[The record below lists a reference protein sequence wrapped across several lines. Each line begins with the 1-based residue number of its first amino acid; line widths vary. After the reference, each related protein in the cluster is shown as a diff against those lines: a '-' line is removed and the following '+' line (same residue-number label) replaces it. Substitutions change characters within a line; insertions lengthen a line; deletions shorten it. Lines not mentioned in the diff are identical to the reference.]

1 MAKGA
6 SAVLG
11 SAFLFA
17 LLPVFLRLAY
27 AAGANPYCLMAAR
40 TAMAS
45 LAMAAL
51 CLLTG
56 RSLLPH
62 RAALGPVALACTAYS
77 AMSLCFNLACSEM
90 EAGPV
95 NALFHLSPIFVLTC
109 AVAGHKQSLDRCTTC
124 AGALAAIGCLALSA
138 SFSGGLPTSGVLLAL
153 GAAILSAAYTLAVA
167 SPKLGT
173 VDALVLTFYVCATS
187 CCTSLVVGAINHD
200 TPLDLS
206 PQALIWASL
215 AALLSTAAAMSLF
228 VYGTRKTGA
237 IASSVLSNTEVIFTP
252 LASGAL
258 LQETTGIVALMSY
271 GVIAAA
277 CILATLPPKDRPS

>member
-27 AAGANPYCLMAAR
+27 AAGASPYCLMAAR

-51 CLLTG
+51 CRLTG
-56 RSLLPH
+56 RTLLPN
-62 RAALGPVALACTAYS
+62 RTTLGPIALACAAYS
-77 AMSLCFNLACSEM
+77 AMSLCFNLACSEI
-90 EAGPV
+90 EAGPA
-95 NALFHLSPIFVLTC
+95 NALFHLSPIFVLAC
-109 AVAGHKQSLDRCTTC
+109 AVAGRKQPLDRRTVCT
-124 AGALAAIGCLALSA
+124 GALAALGCLALSA
-138 SFSGGLPTSGVLLAL
+138 SFSDGLPISGVLLAL

-167 SPKLGT
+167 SPKLGA

-187 CCTSLVVGAINHD
+187 CCASLAVGAINHED
-200 TPLDLS
+200 PLSLS

-237 IASSVLSNTEVIFTP
+237 VASSVLSNTEVIFTP

-258 LQETTGIVALMSY
+258 LQETTGIAALICY
-271 GVIAAA
+271 GIIAAA
-277 CILATLPPKDRPS
+277 CVLATLPPKDRPS